1 MVGSNLFKISSNY
14 FKMSEQEDDPV
25 PDKSMK
31 MSNALNKILDSSFKT
46 KPILSLNK
54 EIEKSLNNHKLE
66 QKALKILLAS
76 KKVKIQ
82 FKRTPGIDGN
92 EKTLRKIATRGVVQ
106 LFNAI
111 KSSQKVKK
119 ETVVEPQNPVWM
131 SRGEEGVTK
140 KSVEESWDSVM
151 EETAPL

>member
-1 MVGSNLFKISSNY
+1 
-14 FKMSEQEDDPV
+14 MSLQDDDV

-31 MSNALNKILDSSFKT
+31 MSNALNKILDSSYKT

-82 FKRTPGIDGN
+82 FKKAPGIDGN
-92 EKTLRKIATRGVVQ
+92 EKSLRKIATRGVVQ

-111 KSSQKVKK
+111 KSNQKVKK
-119 ETVVEPQNPVWM
+119 EILKEPQNPVWM
-131 SRGEEGVTK
+131 SRVETGAVK